1 MRMTACAIIAFTAPL
16 GCQQQTTEYHQRPSF
31 YRMASEAELVDEY
44 VDKDGRRVVFIEDGP
59 LPSERAAR
67 EKEKARQE
75 KIRKKRW
82 EEERRAMIAAGVEVP
97 EEEDTGPRKFKGRE
111 ELDDGQI
118 ILRAILPEHV
128 LGHTMTCLR
137 NGEYQLL
144 WDQIVSQDTKMTYA
158 QRDMGVAEFAEFCRK
173 NRSELMKTLNRM
185 IFSYYSG
192 SDVILDRLQNLTVQ
206 VRFSALL
213 AQQFK
218 FREVIVVQELDGM
231 KLGIIR

>member
-1 MRMTACAIIAFTAPL
+1 M
-16 GCQQQTTEYHQRPSF
+16 
-31 YRMASEAELVDEY
+31 
-44 VDKDGRRVVFIEDGP
+44 
-59 LPSERAAR
+59 
-67 EKEKARQE
+67 
-75 KIRKKRW
+75 
-82 EEERRAMIAAGVEVP
+82 
-97 EEEDTGPRKFKGRE
+97 
-111 ELDDGQI
+111 
-118 ILRAILPEHV
+118 
-128 LGHTMTCLR
+128 
-137 NGEYQLL
+137 
-144 WDQIVSQDTKMTYA
+144 
-158 QRDMGVAEFAEFCRK
+158 AEFAEFCRK